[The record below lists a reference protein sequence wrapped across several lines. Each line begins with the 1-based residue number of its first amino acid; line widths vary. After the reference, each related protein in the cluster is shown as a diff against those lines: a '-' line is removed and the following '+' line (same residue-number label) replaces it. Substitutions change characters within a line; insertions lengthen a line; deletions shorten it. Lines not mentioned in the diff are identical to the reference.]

1 MLQKNVVVKPPL
13 LVRCRRPNYLPIDI
27 PRRDWGAPRHYSL
40 LLYREGWGK
49 ERKTTDVKGMP
60 VLYIP
65 GNAGSGRQVRSLA
78 AQAADDFNSGK
89 PGPELD
95 FFAVRRSTPASSMVV
110 FPLSGIATATTVRP

>member
-1 MLQKNVVVKPPL
+1 MREERSRKSSPRVH
-13 LVRCRRPNYLPIDI
+13 CRRPNYLPIDI

-40 LLYREGWGK
+40 LLYREGWGQ
-49 ERKTTDVKGMP
+49 ERKTADVRGMP

-78 AQAADDFNSGK
+78 AQAADDLESGK

-95 FFAVRRSTPASSMVV
+95 FFAVRHPS
-110 FPLSGIATATTVRP
+110 